1 MGTIQTTHKERD
13 KTMKKQSAHVAAYKV
28 FTMNNPVISDDVQSV
43 LNSKVDADKSHKEA
57 AVTADH
63 YDMAVNQ
70 LDVNE
75 GEHGNL
81 FEAMAFAGQQD
92 VNDLAHWQSELV
104 ASESKYFYKKVL
116 DTKALAKRDVAIQRV
131 KRVQAAKAFK
141 GSMSRFTSVALDPQG
156 KLRADDAIL
165 KGYYRLR
172 NAGAQSA
179 AKLERFNKPKRVSAK
194 MRALLAK

>member
-1 MGTIQTTHKERD
+1 MT
-13 KTMKKQSAHVAAYKV
+13 KQSAHVSAYKV
-28 FTMNNPVISDDVQSV
+28 FIMNNPVISDDVQSV

-57 AVTADH
+57 AVTLDH
-63 YDMAVNQ
+63 YDMAVDQ

-75 GEHGNL
+75 GEHENL

-92 VNDLAHWQSELV
+92 VSDLAHWESKLV
-104 ASESKYFYKKVL
+104 DSESKYFYKKTLNTV
-116 DTKALAKRDVAIQRV
+116 ALSKRDVAIQRV
-131 KRVQAAKAFK
+131 KRVQAAKAFT
-141 GSMSRFTSVALDPQG
+141 GSMTRLTSVALDPQG

-172 NAGAQSA
+172 NAGAESA
-179 AKLERFNKPKRVSAK
+179 AKLERFNKPKKVSAK

>member
-1 MGTIQTTHKERD
+1 MT
-13 KTMKKQSAHVAAYKV
+13 KQSAHVTA
-28 FTMNNPVISDDVQSV
+28 FNMFNMNNPIISDDVQAV

-57 AVTADH
+57 AVTLDH
-63 YDMAVNQ
+63 YDIAVDQ

-75 GEHGNL
+75 GEHDSL

-92 VNDLAHWQSELV
+92 VNDLAHWESKLV
-104 ASESKYFYKKVL
+104 DSDSKYFFKKTLNTV
-116 DTKALAKRDVAIQRV
+116 ALAKRDTAIQRV
-131 KRVQAAKAFK
+131 KRVQAAKAFT
-141 GSMSRFTSVALDPQG
+141 GSMERLTSVALDPQG

-172 NAGAQSA
+172 NSGASTA
-179 AKLERFNKPKRVSAK
+179 AKLERFNKPKKVSAK

>member
-1 MGTIQTTHKERD
+1 MT
-13 KTMKKQSAHVAAYKV
+13 KQSAHVSAYKV
-28 FTMNNPVISDDVQSV
+28 FAMNNPIISEDVQSV

-57 AVTADH
+57 AVTLDH
-63 YDMAVNQ
+63 YDAAVDQ

-75 GEHGNL
+75 GEHDSL

-92 VNDLAHWQSELV
+92 VNDLAHWESKLV
-104 ASESKYFYKKVL
+104 DSESKFFYKKTLNTV
-116 DTKALAKRDVAIQRV
+116 ALAKRDTAIQRV
-131 KRVQAAKAFK
+131 KRVQAAKAFA
-141 GSMSRFTSVALDPQG
+141 GSMERLTSVALDQQG

-172 NAGAQSA
+172 NSGASTA
-179 AKLERFNKPKRVSAK
+179 AKLERFNKPKKVSAK

>member
-1 MGTIQTTHKERD
+1 MT
-13 KTMKKQSAHVAAYKV
+13 KQSAHVSAYKV
-28 FTMNNPVISDDVQSV
+28 FTMNSPTISDDVQSV
-43 LNSKVDADKSHKEA
+43 LNIKVDADKSHKEA
-57 AVTADH
+57 AVTLDH
-63 YDMAVNQ
+63 YDMAVDQ

-75 GEHGNL
+75 GQHDNL

-92 VNDLAHWQSELV
+92 VSDLAHWESKLV
-104 ASESKYFYKKVL
+104 DSESKYFYKKTL
-116 DTKALAKRDVAIQRV
+116 NTIALAKRDVAIQRV
-131 KRVQAAKAFK
+131 KRVQAAKSFT
-141 GSMSRFTSVALDPQG
+141 GSMERLTSVALDPQG

-172 NAGAQSA
+172 NASAQSA

>member
-1 MGTIQTTHKERD
+1 
-13 KTMKKQSAHVAAYKV
+13 MKKQSAHVSTYKI
-28 FTMNNPVISDDVQSV
+28 FAMSNPVISDEIQAV

-57 AVTADH
+57 SVTSDH
-63 YDMAVNQ
+63 YDMAVEQ
-70 LDVNE
+70 LDING

-92 VNDLAHWQSELV
+92 ISDLAHWDSKL
-104 ASESKYFYKKVL
+104 ADTGSKYFYKKVL
-116 DTKALAKRDVAIQRV
+116 NTTALDKRDGAIHRA
-131 KRVQAAKAFK
+131 KRVQAAKAFS
-141 GSMSRFTSVALDPQG
+141 GSMGRLASVALDTQG

-172 NAGAQSA
+172 NAGTQTA
-179 AKLERFNKPKRVSAK
+179 AKLARFNKPKKVSAK

>member
-1 MGTIQTTHKERD
+1 MT
-13 KTMKKQSAHVAAYKV
+13 KQSAHVTAYKV
-28 FTMNNPVISDDVQSV
+28 FTMNNPVISGDVQSV

-57 AVTADH
+57 AVTLDH
-63 YDMAVNQ
+63 YDMAVDQ

-75 GEHGNL
+75 GEHENL

-92 VNDLAHWQSELV
+92 VSDLAHWGSELV
-104 ASESKYFYKKVL
+104 DSESKYFYKKTL
-116 DTKALAKRDVAIQRV
+116 DTVALAKRDTAIQRV
-131 KRVQAAKAFK
+131 KRVQAAKSFT
-141 GSMSRFTSVALDPQG
+141 GSMTRLTSVALDPQG

-179 AKLERFNKPKRVSAK
+179 AKLDRFNKPKKISAK
-194 MRALLAK
+194 MRALLAKYA